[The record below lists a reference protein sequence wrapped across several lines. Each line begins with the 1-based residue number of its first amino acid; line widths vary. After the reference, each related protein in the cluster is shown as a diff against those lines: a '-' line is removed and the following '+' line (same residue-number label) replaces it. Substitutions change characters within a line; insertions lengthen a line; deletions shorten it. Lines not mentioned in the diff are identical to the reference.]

1 MKKQDKVIGNIESVN
16 ILLSKLREELSDE
29 YYTRLNLVNLCKD
42 CPDKGYM
49 PRVLLELGILSKEGK
64 NRYRI
69 RKAFDPTSRIIAREI
84 VNKAHDHA
92 AAYRLTRKTA
102 VADVKPKRS
111 IFKRKKT
118 TKSSGV
124 SFSILWGLFKFE
136 RR

>member
-1 MKKQDKVIGNIESVN
+1 MTKSDKVISNIESVN
-16 ILLSKLREELSDE
+16 ILLSKLDEELSDE
-29 YYTRLNLVNLCKD
+29 YYTRLNLVNLCKN

-84 VNKAHDHA
+84 VDKAHDHA
-92 AAYRLTRKTA
+92 AAYRLARKTTA
-102 VADVKPKRS
+102 KIKPKRS